1 MKILSI
7 AVPCYNSE
15 AYMEK
20 CIDSLLVGGEEVEIL
35 IVDDGSKDG
44 TTEIADRYQ
53 EKYPTIVK
61 AVAKS
66 NGGHGDAVNCGLEHA
81 TGKYF
86 KVVDS
91 DDWVDEEALLKVL
104 DMIKGFVK
112 DESEVDMVIANYV
125 YEKVGMTHKKVIRYD
140 NVLPENQ
147 IFKWEDIGHFRLDQY
162 ILMHSVIYRT
172 EMLKLCQLELPKHTF
187 YVDNIY
193 VYYPLPHVRTLYY
206 MNVDLYRYFIGREDQ
221 SVNEKVMISRIDQQL
236 FVTKKMIS
244 MYELRLIGS
253 KKLRKYMVNYLA
265 IMMTVSS
272 ILCIRSK
279 KKENF
284 EKKKELWAYLKKK
297 DYRTYMK
304 IRYGILGQ
312 TMNLPG
318 RSGRRVSSLAYT
330 VARRLIGFN

>member
-1 MKILSI
+1 MKYISFAI
-7 AVPCYNSE
+7 PCYNSQD
-15 AYMEK
+15 YMAHAIES
-20 CIDSLLVGGEEVEIL
+20 ILPGGEDIEII
-35 IVDDGSKDG
+35 IVNDGSKDR
-44 TTEIADRYQ
+44 TSEIAHEYM
-53 EKYPTIVK
+53 EKYPTIIKVVDK
-61 AVAKS
+61 E
-66 NGGHGDAVNCGLEHA
+66 NGGHGDAVNSGLMHA

-104 DMIKGFVK
+104 DTIKGFVK

-172 EMLKLCQLELPKHTF
+172 EMIKLCQLELPKHTF